1 MWKGEHSQ
9 NDFGNE
15 AIQVIL
21 KKMEDCRD
29 DFVVIIAGYPKPMDR
44 LLKSNEGL
52 KSRFTSFILF
62 DDYSTDELADIFNG
76 FCTKENYLIGDEAS
90 KNVLSIIENQYNVRD
105 DTFGNGRFVRN
116 LFQLIIRNHA
126 MRIGTTNENPSDID
140 LRTIIPADVQKIKS
154 SKELSP
160 GEEKL

>member
-76 FCTKENYLIGDEAS
+76 FCTKEIS
-90 KNVLSIIENQYNVRD
+90 
-105 DTFGNGRFVRN
+105 
-116 LFQLIIRNHA
+116 
-126 MRIGTTNENPSDID
+126 
-140 LRTIIPADVQKIKS
+140 
-154 SKELSP
+154 
-160 GEEKL
+160 